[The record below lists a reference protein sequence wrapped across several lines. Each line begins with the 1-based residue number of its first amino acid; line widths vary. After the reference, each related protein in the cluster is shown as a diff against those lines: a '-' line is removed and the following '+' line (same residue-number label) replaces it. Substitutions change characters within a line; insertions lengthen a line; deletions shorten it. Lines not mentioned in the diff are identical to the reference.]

1 MPRYEVRIQAVGEVD
16 VFTVCADSP
25 DVAAR
30 TASEWLDY
38 TNRTGGPGKARLI
51 EGECLAGDLGVPG
64 PGLEG
69 VRGNHGVNHRRF
81 ASDGTGLPTRYRDA
95 EGHPIPD
102 MYLRAQQLGWSH
114 PVAGYYLGEIPM
126 FRSNPYWRLQLL
138 PPIAGSHFGRSEAL
152 DELVVR
158 APDLNDSLQHV
169 WRGPTPVD
177 LFVIRDLAAV
187 EKATWPTASMPKGAV
202 ELVGR
207 GEAAANPEFRP
218 EHR

>member
-1 MPRYEVRIQAVGEVD
+1 MPRYEVRIRGGGGVD
-16 VFTVCADSP
+16 VITVCAESAQL
-25 DVAAR
+25 AAQSA
-30 TASEWLDY
+30 TSWLDF
-38 TNRTGGPGKARLI
+38 TNRTGGPGEASPL
-51 EGECLAGDLGVPG
+51 EGECLPGDLGVPG

-69 VRGNHGVNHRRF
+69 IRSNSGVNHRRF
-81 ASDGTGLPTRYRDA
+81 ADDGTGVATRYRDA
-95 EGHPIPD
+95 QGRPITD
-102 MYLRAQQLGWSH
+102 MYLRAPQLGWTH

-138 PPIAGSHFGRSEAL
+138 PPLSGQYFRQTEAL

-177 LFVIRDLAAV
+177 LYVIRDLVAV
-187 EKATWPTASMPKGAV
+187 KKATWPTASMPRGAV

-207 GEAAANPEFRP
+207 GEAAANPEFHP
-218 EHR
+218 EDR